1 LVIDW
6 CEKRHFLR
14 HLYIKTIILPRQ
26 ARDKDRKTQKRVA
39 FCAGIDMPDFEN
51 QLDMVY
57 SPAGVNLAVA
67 SRIIWGNSE
76 IGANLTLV
84 ADPMPEFGLAL
95 FVNIPAS
102 EYCTFD
108 FVVEA
113 TAAMVLDD
121 SSGIGIGGEF
131 TFGATGFDPE
141 VVGCMAAEMQE
152 EVRNF
157 WTNMLGEW
165 VGDAT
170 SFLSGAHTALVGAYY
185 GNNMGLCSCTRS
197 YCPGMRTCDPDT
209 CGPMDDDPCAGTCW
223 CDEETFPD
231 TCRCACPDDPADC
244 INPTGDDAGE
254 EKRLA
259 CSARCATQDGRD
271 LSLRGQYPDENGR
284 RRRRV
289 QQEEGGGVWGTS
301 KYVTLNGNRTF
312 VPELV
317 LPSVEELED
326 ADCVEWAPPKAQNA
340 APVCVRHAHKHYSL
354 HAGLIRL
361 RLLLADPIVRL
372 LLKDG
377 GRGLDLGGGRRGSDI
392 LAEVAARQQ
401 DDGGDDDALDE
412 KSSAAAMQR
421 RRRRKGFGSWAGQ
434 QLQHLTEAAAEAIE
448 GIGAFFDQLDGDFD
462 IIGEVYLYTP
472 LLLRGMSV
480 GVFPF
485 SRGVFFFFSYARKSL
500 TGLVGAVSPGY
511 PARRCQLV
519 RLQRINSA

>member
-1 LVIDW
+1 M
-6 CEKRHFLR
+6 
-14 HLYIKTIILPRQ
+14 
-26 ARDKDRKTQKRVA
+26 A

-209 CGPMDDDPCAGTCW
+209 CGPMDDDPCAGACW

-271 LSLRGQYPDENGR
+271 LSLRGQYPDGNGR

-289 QQEEGGGVWGTS
+289 QQEEGGGVWGE
-301 KYVTLNGNRTF
+301 YVTLNGNRTF

-392 LAEVAARQQ
+392 LAEAAARQQ

-448 GIGAFFDQLDGDFD
+448 VRKTASVFEFSLCLSRACLGKMIVFIYKWRKNAVFRRGSGHSSINWTEILTSLVRS
-462 IIGEVYLYTP
+462 IYTLTP